1 MKIDTFL
8 AHYHIGENP
17 FGAEEARHDPVFDRL
32 IEQDLSHPEFAK
44 VLGRVDRPG
53 TSVVFGE
60 KGSGKTAIRIMLANQ
75 IARHNAEHPDRRVLV
90 VPYDDLN
97 PVLDQLVASG
107 RKKSPEA
114 VLDALRLEDHQDAI
128 LSVAVTLLNDA
139 ILGEQPDDPTG
150 NSGHSPLTRDIKQRL
165 KKMPHRSRVDLAVLA
180 ALYDQPQTGS
190 VVSRWRRL
198 WRKLKLGWAAPVPW
212 TWVGASLATL
222 AAVGLGFTQW
232 WMNDSADKPVWLL
245 PALGVSIAGAVL
257 LGSAWCLVT
266 WRRWSLCRRVLAQ
279 MPAVKR
285 TPGDLSKMF
294 EDLGKAKLAGQ
305 PLPTGQGKEA
315 SDSRY
320 QMTRRFVEVL
330 GGLGY
335 AGMVVLVDRVDEPT
349 LIHGRADRMRTVV
362 WPMFDNKFLQQKG
375 VGIKLL
381 LPLELRHL
389 IHRESPRF
397 FEEARLDK
405 QHLVDRLTWSGATLY
420 DLCTSRL
427 RVCQAQPHNK
437 PERPES
443 TPPAE
448 PPAETPTEPG
458 KPVQLMDLFQP
469 DVSRDAVIDALD
481 QMQQPRDAFK
491 FLYGLIQEHCRLS
504 PEDDPSFKIARITL
518 DNVRRAQA
526 QRVQD
531 LHRGLSPA

>member
-44 VLGRVDRPG
+44 VLGQVDRPG

-75 IARHNAEHPDRRVLV
+75 IARHNAEQADRRILV

-97 PVLDQLVASG
+97 PVLDQLLATHG
-107 RKKSPEA
+107 QSPEA

-128 LSVAVTLLNDA
+128 LSVAVTRINDE
-139 ILGEQPDDPTG
+139 ILGEQPDDPTDG
-150 NSGHSPLTRDIKQRL
+150 DTPVHPPSEIKKRV
-165 KKMPHRSRVDLAVLA
+165 KVMPRQSRVDLAVLA
-180 ALYDQPQTGS
+180 ALYDQPRTGS
-190 VVSRWRRL
+190 VVNRFRRL
-198 WRKLKLGWAAPVPW
+198 RRKLKLGWIEPVPW
-212 TWVGASLATL
+212 TGIGAALTAL
-222 AAVGLGFTQW
+222 AAVGLGFAQW
-232 WMNDSADKPVWLL
+232 LKGDLADAPMWLL
-245 PALGVSIAGAVL
+245 PALGVSIAGSLL
-257 LGSAWCLVT
+257 LGLTWCASA

-285 TPGDLSKMF
+285 SPTDLSKMF
-294 EDLGKAKLAGQ
+294 EDLGTSALTGQ
-305 PLPTGQGKEA
+305 PLPIGQGRDG

-320 QMTRRFVEVL
+320 QLTRRFVEVL

-349 LIHGRADRMRTVV
+349 LIHGRADRMRAVV
-362 WPMFDNKFLQQKG
+362 WPMLDNKFLQQKG
-375 VGIKLL
+375 IGIKLM
-381 LPLELRHL
+381 LPLELRQL
-389 IHRESPRF
+389 MLRESPAF

-405 QHLVDRLTWSGATLY
+405 QHLIDRLAWSGATLY

-427 RVCQAQPHNK
+427 HACIIP
-437 PERPES
+437 
-443 TPPAE
+443 TAE
-448 PPAETPTEPG
+448 PDTSPTEASGGTPD
-458 KPVQLMDLFQP
+458 QDMQIRLMDLFQP
-469 DVSRDAVIDALD
+469 DVSRDAVIDSLD

-491 FLYGLIQEHCRLS
+491 FLYSLIQEHCRLS
-504 PEDDPSFKIARITL
+504 PEDNPSFKIARITL

-531 LHRGLSPA
+531 LHRGISPA